1 MTYKKTMM
9 TNNFVFEPDLAAKT
23 IRIAREFNAPIE
35 KVWRAYT
42 EANLLDKW
50 VGPKPWKAVTKI
62 MDFTVGGVWL
72 YAMVSPEG
80 QSRWVYAEFTAI
92 ENGRAFSSTGMFC
105 DGDGN
110 PVPDGAK
117 SYRDTKFS
125 AIQGNRTRVDMVI
138 TFEEESTIK
147 MFVEG
152 GFKEGTAMGLNQ
164 LDELLA
170 TE

>member
-1 MTYKKTMM
+1 M
-9 TNNFVFEPDLAAKT
+9 TNNFVFEPDLATKK
-23 IRIAREFNAPIE
+23 IHVAREFNAPIE
-35 KVWRAYT
+35 MVWNAWT
-42 EANLLDKW
+42 DAALLDQW
-50 VGPKPWKAVTKI
+50 VGPKPWTAVTKL

-80 QSRWVYAEFTAI
+80 QKQWVYAKFTAI
-92 ENGRAFSSTGMFC
+92 EYGRAFSSVGLFC

-110 PVPDGAK
+110 PMLDGPK

-125 AIQGNRTRVDMVI
+125 SIDGDRTKVEMVI

-147 MFVEG
+147 MFVEM
-152 GFKEGTAMGLNQ
+152 GFKEGTAMSLNQ

-170 TE
+170 SEQTI